1 MLEETSGPAVL
12 QTTPGALLTRF
23 RALLIRPGLRQGLLI
38 LAATSLA
45 NVLDYA
51 YNVVM
56 GRMLST
62 DGYGV
67 LVALQA
73 VLQIVSVSLVV
84 VRTVTARYASRF
96 LALKQ
101 LDQAGAFVRNAL
113 RTMAL
118 WGAAAALLLA
128 LLSGTLA
135 RLLQIPT
142 RAPVLVVAAAL
153 LPMMLKPVAGG
164 ALQGLQ
170 KFTALGIVQVAHAA
184 FRLILGVLLVWLG
197 LDAVGALAALPLGT
211 VGTVLLGLALMG
223 GVLWRR
229 ADESPRAAATDLT
242 RYTGA
247 TLAGL
252 VGFAALVNM
261 DALIVKHY
269 FSPAQAGYYS
279 MAVTLGKIIIFLPA
293 AFVLVLFPKS
303 AERHAQR
310 RDSSRLLRLSLAAT
324 LCLCAGL
331 AVAYFAAPDFI
342 LQTVFG
348 AENPFAGPVLGLV
361 ALAMTG
367 YALVNVWLN
376 YFLSVEQAAFAFI
389 LPVAVALQFALL
401 TLFHATLIQV
411 ATIMALTSAG
421 LLVAAQVWF
430 HLQRNS
436 RRKDAGELET
446 NG

>member
-84 VRTVTARYASRF
+84 VRTVTPRYASRF

-142 RAPVLVVAAAL
+142 RAPVLVV
-153 LPMMLKPVAGG
+153 V
-164 ALQGLQ
+164 
-170 KFTALGIVQVAHAA
+170 
-184 FRLILGVLLVWLG
+184 ILG
-197 LDAVGALAALPLGT
+197 
-211 VGTVLLGLALMG
+211 M
-223 GVLWRR
+223 
-229 ADESPRAAATDLT
+229 
-242 RYTGA
+242 
-247 TLAGL
+247 
-252 VGFAALVNM
+252 
-261 DALIVKHY
+261 
-269 FSPAQAGYYS
+269 
-279 MAVTLGKIIIFLPA
+279 
-293 AFVLVLFPKS
+293 
-303 AERHAQR
+303 
-310 RDSSRLLRLSLAAT
+310 
-324 LCLCAGL
+324 
-331 AVAYFAAPDFI
+331 
-342 LQTVFG
+342 
-348 AENPFAGPVLGLV
+348 
-361 ALAMTG
+361 
-367 YALVNVWLN
+367 
-376 YFLSVEQAAFAFI
+376 
-389 LPVAVALQFALL
+389 
-401 TLFHATLIQV
+401 
-411 ATIMALTSAG
+411 
-421 LLVAAQVWF
+421 
-430 HLQRNS
+430 
-436 RRKDAGELET
+436 
-446 NG
+446 